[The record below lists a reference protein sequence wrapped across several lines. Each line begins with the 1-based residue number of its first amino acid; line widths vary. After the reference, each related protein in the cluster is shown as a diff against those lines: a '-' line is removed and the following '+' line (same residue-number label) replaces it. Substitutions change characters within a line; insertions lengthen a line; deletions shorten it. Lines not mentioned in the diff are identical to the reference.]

1 MKTIEELKE
10 NSNTDANL
18 IEAVVDQFG
27 GWESF
32 VECAEDVTKHGI
44 AGGFGGFVYYN
55 DTVGFTESNLDSILE
70 MAKEMADSFGSDNI
84 FTMISD
90 FNCLDESPEEVAE
103 AIYSSDSDNRTH
115 VFNALAWFAG
125 EEVCRSYTDL
135 LENL

>member
-10 NSNTDANL
+10 NSNMDENL

-32 VECAEDVTKHGI
+32 IECAEDVTSHGI
-44 AGGFGGFVYYN
+44 EGGFGGFTYYS
-55 DTVGFTESNLDSILE
+55 DTVEFTEKNLDSILE
-70 MAKEMADSFGSDNI
+70 MGKEMADSFGSDNI
-84 FTMISD
+84 FTLISG

-103 AIYSSDSDNRTH
+103 AIYNADSDNRTQ

-125 EEVCRSYTDL
+125 EEVCRNYSDII
-135 LENL
+135 ENA